1 MTIRHLNRIRKKHLE
16 EKTGTSGKNRP
27 PHPPPTPAS
36 KPFRWIPR
44 LGKAERLSP
53 FPRRKNEGKNAE
65 PKDHNAKDC
74 KAKEH
79 KVSPKPNVEIGSV
92 LGSYLIFGFC
102 KKRVF
107 LKRRKHNGSCWNVL
121 RPIFSLRTRCAA
133 SIRPVRAVSVS
144 PIDSRTSL
152 CLGKSEARDRDR
164 RLSRERR
171 ALLSL
176 TSA

>member
-27 PHPPPTPAS
+27 PHPPPTSAS
-36 KPFRWIPR
+36 KPFWWIPR

-121 RPIFSLRTRCAA
+121 RPVFSLRTRCAA
-133 SIRPVRAVSVS
+133 SIRLTKAGAQKPLDA
-144 PIDSRTSL
+144 
-152 CLGKSEARDRDR
+152 
-164 RLSRERR
+164 
-171 ALLSL
+171 ALQQAGLFGGG
-176 TSA
+176 

>member
-27 PHPPPTPAS
+27 PHPPPTSAS
-36 KPFRWIPR
+36 KPFWWIPR

-92 LGSYLIFGFC
+92 LGSYLIYEVGT
-102 KKRVF
+102 
-107 LKRRKHNGSCWNVL
+107 L
-121 RPIFSLRTRCAA
+121 RLADFHQ
-133 SIRPVRAVSVS
+133 
-144 PIDSRTSL
+144 
-152 CLGKSEARDRDR
+152 
-164 RLSRERR
+164 
-171 ALLSL
+171 
-176 TSA
+176 

>member
-36 KPFRWIPR
+36 KPFWWIPR

-79 KVSPKPNVEIGSV
+79 KVSPKPNVDRGSV
-92 LGSYLIFGFC
+92 LGSWFFTLQYSDLETA
-102 KKRVF
+102 K
-107 LKRRKHNGSCWNVL
+107 
-121 RPIFSLRTRCAA
+121 
-133 SIRPVRAVSVS
+133 AV
-144 PIDSRTSL
+144 PY
-152 CLGKSEARDRDR
+152 CQGGKSIAD
-164 RLSRERR
+164 
-171 ALLSL
+171 
-176 TSA
+176 

>member
-36 KPFRWIPR
+36 KPFWWIPR

-121 RPIFSLRTRCAA
+121 RPRPLEHHRRRCVRTRRRRPSLR
-133 SIRPVRAVSVS
+133 RAFAR
-144 PIDSRTSL
+144 DSRCKRS
-152 CLGKSEARDRDR
+152 
-164 RLSRERR
+164 
-171 ALLSL
+171 
-176 TSA
+176 